1 MPDAGAEIYKVLRS
15 KGYTPAQAAGVV
27 GNARQESGL
36 NPRAAGGGLFQ
47 GIGGRSRLGVGNAR
61 QQVETALREE
71 PAAWKALRRTHTPQE
86 AARVFSQQ
94 FERPGIPMVGNRERY
109 ASQAARQYAGLPP
122 AAQQAMGPS
131 PARTTGEP
139 QPNTTFDQTG
149 FQKASTD
156 YSIGSLFSAKERKG
170 NPLFET
176 GILPTREPSRSDF
189 QTEAPQPQPAQIVKQ
204 GKVSVF
210 VPPSGGGAPA
220 SGGYPLGKTGKL
232 IGTPYSGTHTL
243 GNWESDNAIDLG
255 VPKGTPV
262 YATEDGTIGSQIG
275 SLGAASGSRFAGLR
289 LHLAS
294 AKNEWYYA
302 HLEKLSVHAGE
313 HVRAGQL
320 LGYSGEANG
329 VQHLHIASKH
339 GSPLGLTK
347 KGH

>member
-109 ASQAARQYAGLPP
+109 AGEAAQRYAGLPA
-122 AAQQAMGPS
+122 AAQQAIPGPS
-131 PARTTGEP
+131 PARAAGEP
-139 QPNTTFDQTG
+139 QPNSTFDQTA
-149 FQKASTD
+149 FRKASTD

-176 GILPTREPSRSDF
+176 GILPTKEPSRSEF
-189 QTEAPQPQPAQIVKQ
+189 TTEGPEAQPQPAQVVKQ
-204 GKVSVF
+204 GNVSVF
-210 VPPSGGGAPA
+210 VPPGG
-220 SGGYPLGKTGKL
+220 SGKTAKFGDKTVAGWIAPILQYARSQGWKGSVNSGFRSLAEQTRIYNSGVRPAAKPGTSNHEGSEFPRGAVDVSDAQQLARILERSPYRGKL
-232 IGTPYSGTHTL
+232 VWAGAK
-243 GNWESDNAIDLG
+243 D
-255 VPKGTPV
+255 PV
-262 YATEDGTIGSQIG
+262 HFSHPHGGS
-275 SLGAASGSRFAGLR
+275 
-289 LHLAS
+289 
-294 AKNEWYYA
+294 Y
-302 HLEKLSVHAGE
+302 
-313 HVRAGQL
+313 
-320 LGYSGEANG
+320 
-329 VQHLHIASKH
+329 
-339 GSPLGLTK
+339 
-347 KGH
+347 